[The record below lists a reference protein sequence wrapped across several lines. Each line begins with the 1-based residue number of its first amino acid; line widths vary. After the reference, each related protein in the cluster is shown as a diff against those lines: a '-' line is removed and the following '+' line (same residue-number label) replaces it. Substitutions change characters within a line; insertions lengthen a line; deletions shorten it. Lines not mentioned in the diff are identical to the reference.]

1 MTCGQIMKESRICF
15 RGNVGLMEGFTVGAS
30 IRPFILGMLF

>member
-1 MTCGQIMKESRICF
+1 MTYGQSMKGSGIYF
-15 RGNVGLMEGFTVGAS
+15 RGNMELMEGFTVGAS